1 MPRKGTKSANVD
13 TKSFALFVPFR
24 GFEFRG
30 PLDLWSAV
38 SRGGGELSWVL
49 AGKLALM
56 GANAAVMLFLAN
68 QLEVSIYGLL
78 VLTISG
84 QLLISRLLMLGV
96 DSGMVRLTGIP
107 ELRSRAQEVVIAGLV
122 IIACTSGVLLVAML
136 LSFPFLAATP
146 TWLLL
151 CIAVGAIGTALVDYG
166 YSIRMAR
173 HEYPAA
179 ALAQG
184 GTAIWRFGLTML
196 AAVKLPGNPVAIFL
210 TYHGASLFSGVVQT
224 LLIAKVSERP
234 DRALI
239 KRLLGY
245 SFWLGKANVVVIFS
259 LYQGTFLLM
268 MLNQPAATGV
278 FGLGLTLSLGFFAI
292 YNAYSEYLSV
302 RIRAVEHIKDIPR
315 FMKRTTAA
323 ALVLI
328 VACVPIVFVV
338 AALMP
343 WLLGPE
349 WREAVPIFVYLSASM
364 VLLFLKAPL
373 VAACQYLLQPRLI
386 TLGWVMRA
394 VFIGVA
400 GLILAPQMGAM
411 GAAIAQLIGSALA
424 LFVLSWVVVS
434 SLRTAMAVD
443 GQA

>member
-1 MPRKGTKSANVD
+1 MTQARPSTIEAKKKLWAAIG
-13 TKSFALFVPFR
+13 
-24 GFEFRG
+24 G

-68 QLEVSIYGLL
+68 RLQLNTYGLL

-84 QLLISRLLMLGV
+84 QLLISRLLLLGV
-96 DSGMVRLTGIP
+96 DSGMVRLTGVP
-107 ELRSRAQEVVIAGLV
+107 ELRSHSQEVVTAGLV
-122 IIACTSGVLLVAML
+122 IIACTSGVLLVATVL
-136 LSFPFLAATP
+136 IVPFLSRSAMP
-146 TWLLL
+146 VWVVLSMV
-151 CIAVGAIGTALVDYG
+151 IGAIGISLVDYG
-166 YSIRMAR
+166 YSFRMAR

-179 ALAQG
+179 AFAQG
-184 GTAIWRFGLTML
+184 GTAIWRLGLTTL
-196 AAVKLPGNPVAIFL
+196 AAVKLPANPIAIFIA
-210 TYHGASLFSGVVQT
+210 YHGASLFSGMVQT
-224 LLIAKVSERP
+224 LLIARVSERP

-245 SFWLGKANVVVIFS
+245 SFWIGKANVVVIFS

-302 RIRAVEHIKDIPR
+302 RIRSVEHIRDIPR
-315 FMKRTTAA
+315 FMKRAVAA
-323 ALVLI
+323 ALLLML
-328 VACVPIVFVV
+328 ACVPIVFVV
-338 AALMP
+338 AVLMP
-343 WLLGPE
+343 WLLGPQ
-349 WREAVPIFVYLSASM
+349 WREAVPISLYLSASM
-364 VLLFLKAPL
+364 VLLILKAPL
-373 VAACQYLLQPRLI
+373 VAACQYLLKPQLI

-394 VFIGVA
+394 IFIGVA
-400 GLILAPQMGAM
+400 GLILAPQMGAI

-424 LFVLSWVVVS
+424 LFVLSWLVVS
-434 SLRTAMAVD
+434 ALRSATEAGDPA
-443 GQA
+443 